1 MGLRD
6 VDLAVQQALIDAGL
20 GDHPATC
27 RGDLHW
33 TLTTLMQTDPIKHGN
48 LVDRLREILSSA
60 DALDKVAEL
69 AKLKAIHHFI
79 KGCPDC
85 GGRPSFFSG
94 LLPGTGEGQVVCL
107 HEADATMR
115 TGETLA
121 DAIASWNSDDW
132 TLSVVRA
139 VYEITG

>member
-1 MGLRD
+1 MREE
-6 VDLAVQQALIDAGL
+6 DLTVQQELIEAGF
-20 GDHPATC
+20 GDHPAAC

-33 TLTTLMQTDPIKHGN
+33 TLTTLMQNDPDKNGD
-48 LVDRLREILSSA
+48 LVDRLRVILSAA
-60 DALDKVAEL
+60 DALDTAVEL
-69 AKLKAIHHFI
+69 AKLKALHKVI

-85 GGRPSFFSG
+85 GGRPDFFSG

-107 HEADATMR
+107 HAADATIR
-115 TGETLA
+115 SGETLA
-121 DAIASWNSDDW
+121 EAIASWNSDDW

>member
-1 MGLRD
+1 MREE
-6 VDLAVQQALIDAGL
+6 DLTVKQALIDAGF
-20 GDHPATC
+20 GEHPATC
-27 RGDLHW
+27 RGDLYW
-33 TLTTLMQTDPIKHGN
+33 TLTTLMQTDPVKHGD

-60 DALDKVAEL
+60 DALDTATEL
-69 AKLKAIHHFI
+69 AKLKALHKVI

-85 GGRPSFFSG
+85 GGRPNFFSG

-107 HEADATMR
+107 HEADATIR